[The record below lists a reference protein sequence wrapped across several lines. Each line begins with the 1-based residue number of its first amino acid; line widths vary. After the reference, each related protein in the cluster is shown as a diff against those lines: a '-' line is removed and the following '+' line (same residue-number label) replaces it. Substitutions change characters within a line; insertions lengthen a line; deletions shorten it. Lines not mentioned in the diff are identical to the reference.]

1 MTYNFVRK
9 VKIKALTVS
18 VALVLISLLVTTL
31 LPIAPIESIFAQ
43 QQVITTGSCP
53 PNPIG
58 TPQPPYSGKVPGT
71 TMDGWIYHTQTVND
85 TKGNAHT
92 VEIWGVDP
100 DGNPGNGDEMFV
112 LIVDGKIVGKCPS
125 NGGYNE
131 WGKNSRGTTWHH
143 WEEGKDTDGDG
154 KADAP
159 DRSNTPKAKGEHDP
173 NIIDDWEYEYDFEK
187 ECLKVWHTN
196 NGTRDKL
203 EHECTPPT
211 NLSELPPLTVNT
223 TRVDQSIAV
232 CILVPDVAVTDVLP
246 SKTVVGQ
253 GYSLNI
259 SVLAANLGNYTETFN
274 ITLYANT
281 TEIQTREITLS
292 RENSATITFT
302 WSTAGFGKGN
312 YTIKVIADT
321 VPGETYTADNTCTA
335 DKPVFVGIPGD
346 VNGDRKV
353 DLKDVYAVAKAYGS
367 FPGHPRWNPM
377 CDINNDGKVDLKDY
391 YITCKN
397 YGKVDP

>member
-1 MTYNFVRK
+1 MTNNFVRK
-9 VKIKALTVS
+9 VKMKALTVS
-18 VALVLISLLVTTL
+18 VALVLMTLLGATL
-31 LPIAPIESIFAQ
+31 LPNESIFAQ

-58 TPQPPYSGKVPGT
+58 TPQPPYSGIVPGT
-71 TMDGWIYHTQTVND
+71 TMNGWLYHTQTVND
-85 TKGNAHT
+85 TKGNVHT

-112 LIVDGKIVGKCPS
+112 FVVDGKIVGKCPS

-131 WGKNSRGTTWHH
+131 WGKDSTGTKWHH
-143 WEEGKDTDGDG
+143 WEEGKDTNGDG

-173 NIIDDWEYEYDFEK
+173 NIIDDWEYEYNFEK

-211 NLSELPPLTVNT
+211 NPSELPPLAVNT
-223 TRVDQSIAV
+223 TRIDQSIAW
-232 CILVPDVAVTDVLP
+232 CILVSNVAVTNVLP
-246 SKTVVGQ
+246 SRTVVGQ

-259 SVLAANLGNYTETFN
+259 NVLAANLGNYTETFY
-274 ITLYANT
+274 ITLYANAI
-281 TEIQTREITLS
+281 EIQTREITLS

-302 WSTAGFGKGN
+302 WNTTGFVKGN
-312 YTIKVIADT
+312 YTIWAYAWP
-321 VPGETYTADNTCTA
+321 VPDETSTEDNTFT
-335 DKPVFVGIPGD
+335 DGWVLVTIIGD
-346 VNGDRKV
+346 INGDRKV
-353 DLKDVYAVAKAYGS
+353 DVKDLVLVIKAYATI
-367 FPGHPRWNPM
+367 PGQPRWNANA
-377 CDINNDGKVDLKDY
+377 DVNKDGKVDIKDLVLVIKHFGEY
-391 YITCKN
+391 Y
-397 YGKVDP
+397 P